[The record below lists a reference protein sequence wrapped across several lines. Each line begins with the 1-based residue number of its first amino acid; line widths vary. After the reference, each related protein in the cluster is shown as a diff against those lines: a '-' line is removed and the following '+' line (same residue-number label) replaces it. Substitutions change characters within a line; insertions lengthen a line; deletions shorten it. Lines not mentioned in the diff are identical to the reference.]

1 MTSVEY
7 EGPSRRC
14 AVIYNP
20 TKVSEKFRALIE
32 DSLQREGWV
41 DTLWLETSVEDPGRA
56 MTRQAVAEQV
66 DLVIGAGG
74 DGTIRYVAD
83 VLAHTGIPLGL
94 VPAGTGNLLARNL
107 DLPLEEA
114 DAIEVALSGQARQID
129 LVKITVDDRAP
140 EHFAVMAGIGVDAM
154 IMDETDEDLKDKVG
168 SAAYFIAA
176 AKALGRLPVRMT
188 VQLDTSRP
196 VRRHAMLCV
205 IGNVGTLRGNLT
217 LIPGASPDDGL
228 LDLYIASPRRFR
240 QWVKLALRLITRRA
254 KKDDRVDQRTGKECG
269 SSSTE
274 RRTTN
279 STAMSSENPPPSRP
293 KSNQAPWRSAS
304 RPRAASRNCERR
316 YLGKVTSPT
325 QQLAPALDIDARL
338 TEIERSVDLLLNVTP
353 VNAAEA
359 WADFERSDFGTV
371 PTLRLRPLEFEPDL
385 VRRDLYKLEI
395 EDVSDPAL
403 HTLFRAK
410 RDEIARQITT
420 LEDRDTSRFVYGSL
434 QLYGGIA
441 QPLASA
447 AEELLETIPARAPS
461 TRSVT
466 AGAFA
471 EAAHAEFDRYRA
483 VYPDFPAQIEVRD
496 DISDLMVSFGRLLI
510 PEAAAFRAD
519 RVQPLCITRSAPTSS
534 PTRTAPGNH

>member
-1 MTSVEY
+1 VTSVEY

-114 DAIEVALSGQARQID
+114 DAIEVALSGQVRQID

-140 EHFAVMAGIGVDAM
+140 EHFAVMAGIGMDAM
-154 IMDETDEDLKDKVG
+154 IMDETDDDLKDKVG
-168 SAAYFIAA
+168 SAAYFVAA
-176 AKALGRLPVRMT
+176 AKALGRMPVPMT

-254 KKDDRVDQRTGKECG
+254 KKDDRVDQRTGKRVRIIIDGKENYQLDG
-269 SSSTE
+269 DVVGEST
-274 RRTTN
+274 TL
-279 STAMSSENPPPSRP
+279 TAEIQPG
-293 KSNQAPWRSAS
+293 ALAI
-304 RPRAASRNCERR
+304 C
-316 YLGKVTSPT
+316 VPT
-325 QQLAPALDIDARL
+325 QGSEPQLR
-338 TEIERSVDLLLNVTP
+338 
-353 VNAAEA
+353 AE
-359 WADFERSDFGTV
+359 
-371 PTLRLRPLEFEPDL
+371 
-385 VRRDLYKLEI
+385 
-395 EDVSDPAL
+395 VS
-403 HTLFRAK
+403 R
-410 RDEIARQITT
+410 
-420 LEDRDTSRFVYGSL
+420 
-434 QLYGGIA
+434 
-441 QPLASA
+441 
-447 AEELLETIPARAPS
+447 
-461 TRSVT
+461 
-466 AGAFA
+466 
-471 EAAHAEFDRYRA
+471 
-483 VYPDFPAQIEVRD
+483 
-496 DISDLMVSFGRLLI
+496 
-510 PEAAAFRAD
+510 
-519 RVQPLCITRSAPTSS
+519 
-534 PTRTAPGNH
+534 